1 MSEYMKILKMIENG
15 EISPDEG
22 ARLLQEV
29 GAGTPS
35 PKEPMDTLGILS
47 KIDQGEISA
56 EEGIHLL
63 ENSQT
68 DAEED
73 AETDS
78 PEEEFTHNHTKITDE
93 EVAKWQQWWTIPL
106 YVGLGIVVL
115 SVLWLNSAYQNS
127 GYGFWFF
134 CSWLPLT
141 LGVLLMALSWR
152 SKSGPWIHVRVRGP
166 KENVAISIPAPI
178 GLTSWA
184 LRNFGHFIPQLEK
197 TSVDEILIALESTSK
212 NNAPLSIVVDEGDNG
227 EHVEVFIG

>member
-15 EISPDEG
+15 EITPDEG

-29 GAGTPS
+29 GASSAP
-35 PKEPMDTLGILS
+35 PDEPLDTLGILS
-47 KIDQGEISA
+47 KIDRGEISA

-63 ENSQT
+63 EDTNQNSDP
-68 DAEED
+68 DAEDLESD
-73 AETDS
+73 QETAHS
-78 PEEEFTHNHTKITDE
+78 PNPISDE
-93 EVAKWQQWWTIPL
+93 EISKWQRWWTIPL
-106 YVGLGIVVL
+106 YVGLGIVLV
-115 SVLWLNSAYQNS
+115 SVIWLNSAYQNS

-134 CSWLPLT
+134 CSWLPLS
-141 LGVLLMALSWR
+141 LGILLMALSWR

-166 KENVAISIPAPI
+166 KENVAVSIPAPI
-178 GLTSWA
+178 GLTGWV

-212 NNAPLSIVVDEGDNG
+212 NNAPLSIVVDEGENG

>member
-15 EISPDEG
+15 EISSDEG

-29 GAGTPS
+29 SSGSTS
-35 PKEPMDTLGILS
+35 PKEPLDALGILS

-63 ENSQT
+63 EQT
-68 DAEED
+68 PTDFEKEGD
-73 AETDS
+73 TTDS
-78 PEEEFTHNHTKITDE
+78 EEEATYTHSKISDE
-93 EVAKWQQWWTIPL
+93 EISKWQQWWTIPL
-106 YVGLGIVVL
+106 YVGMGVVVL

-152 SKSGPWIHVRVRGP
+152 SQSGPWIHVRVRGP
-166 KENVAISIPAPI
+166 KENVAVSIPAPI

-184 LRNFGHFIPQLEK
+184 LRNFGHYIPQLEK
-197 TSVDEILIALESTSK
+197 TSVDEIIIALESTSK
-212 NNAPLSIVVDEGDNG
+212 NNAPLSVIVDEGDDG
-227 EHVEVFIG
+227 ERVEVFIG

>member
-1 MSEYMKILKMIENG
+1 MSEYMKILKMIEDG

-22 ARLLQEV
+22 ARLLQEI
-29 GAGTPS
+29 GSGNPS
-35 PKEPMDTLGILS
+35 PEEPLDALGILS
-47 KIDQGEISA
+47 KIDRGEISA

-63 ENSQT
+63 ENTQSET
-68 DAEED
+68 EED
-73 AETDS
+73 DEKDAGEDEPAHMHS
-78 PEEEFTHNHTKITDE
+78 KISNEEIS
-93 EVAKWQQWWTIPL
+93 KWQQWWTIPL
-106 YVGLGIVVL
+106 YVGIGIVVL
-115 SVLWLNSAYQNS
+115 SVLWLNSAYQSS

-134 CSWLPLT
+134 CSWLPLS
-141 LGVLLMALSWR
+141 LGILLMVLSWR

-197 TSVDEILIALESTSK
+197 TSVDEILLALESTSK
-212 NNAPLSIVVDEGDNG
+212 NNAPLSVVVDEGDNG